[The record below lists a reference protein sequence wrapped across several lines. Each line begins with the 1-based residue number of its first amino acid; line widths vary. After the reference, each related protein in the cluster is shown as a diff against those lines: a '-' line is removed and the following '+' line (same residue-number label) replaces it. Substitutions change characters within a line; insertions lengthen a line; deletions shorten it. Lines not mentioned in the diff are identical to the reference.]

1 MSENTS
7 RFPQLLVSM
16 PRHNG
21 ERYAR
26 IMVEQFKQMNAM
38 LGKSRWYELFGTPER
53 AALTA
58 ERLCGCVDY
67 LDCATC
73 EFCEGGE
80 CVLECGYD
88 ALLEWLKG
96 DA

>member
-26 IMVEQFKQMNAM
+26 LMVEQFKQMNAM
-38 LGKSRWYELFGTPER
+38 LGKTRWYELFGTPER
-53 AALTA
+53 TTRTL
-58 ERLCGCVDY
+58 LDVCDNCGQD
-67 LDCATC
+67 DCSGCQVYEVTH
-73 EFCEGGE
+73 GGD
-80 CVLECGYD
+80 LGYD
-88 ALLEWLKG
+88 ALLEWLRG
-96 DA
+96 DAE